1 MKGYIQVY
9 TGDGKGK
16 TTAAL
21 GLAVRAAGAGL
32 STFIGQFLKGMHYSE
47 LQVVPLLKP
56 FLTIEQFGKKTFVH
70 EEKWTAQDRDMAL
83 TGLQRIQTVL
93 TQNKH
98 NIVVL
103 DEINITVALGLLND
117 REVLEVLSHK
127 PQSVELVLTGRS
139 APQSFIDAA
148 DVVTEMVEIKHYYH
162 QGVQA
167 RIGIEK

>member
-21 GLAVRAAGAGL
+21 GLALRAAGAGFY
-32 STFIGQFLKGMHYSE
+32 TFIGQFLKGQHYSE
-47 LQVVPLLKP
+47 LKTVRFLHP
-56 FLTIEQFGKKTFVH
+56 FLTIEQFGKKTFIH
-70 EEKWTAQDRDMAL
+70 EEKWNKKDRDMAL
-83 TGLQRIQTVL
+83 AGLQRIQTIL
-93 TQNKH
+93 MQNKH

-117 REVLEVLSHK
+117 REVLDVLSHK
-127 PQSVELVLTGRS
+127 PQSVEVVLTGRS
-139 APQSFIDAA
+139 APQSLIDAA
-148 DVVTEMVEIKHYYH
+148 DVVTEMIEIKHYFH

-167 RIGIEK
+167 RVGIEK